1 MSRSRPLS
9 SGSPASEKPPSIAAR
24 MDRLPVLR
32 SHKLI
37 TIVIG
42 LGVFFDQYENFLA
55 PIMSTVLKK
64 HFDLGGAQLSLVLAS
79 AFLGQFVG
87 ALWMGRLADGIGRQ
101 HTFIINLLVY
111 SLASIVCGLAPHA
124 SVLILARFIAGI
136 GIGGEYALAD
146 SYLADI
152 LPSKVR
158 GRYIVWAY
166 TVSFFGVPLSGF
178 LARWLVPLEPLGFD
192 GWRWMFIIGGV
203 GGLIVW
209 AIRSFLPESPVW
221 LEAHGRID
229 EAEKIARRFE
239 DEARKEGHTLAEPD
253 TRVQPVHQKNVQFSE
268 VFDPAVR
275 KRTLVVSIMSV
286 LQVFGYYGFGTIA
299 TLALA
304 ARGFDVVDSIAY
316 TAVTYIGYPVGSLLM
331 VPLVDRFERKHLI
344 VATGIMMGVFGL
356 IFGFS
361 PTPAIVM
368 IAGGLFTA
376 SSNMFSGVYHTYL
389 AENFPTRI
397 RGTAA
402 GFAYSLSKISAG
414 VMPFILLP
422 ILHSAGPGTVFTV
435 VAVAMVIMMIDIGV
449 FGVRTTGRN
458 ADIEDHL

>member
-9 SGSPASEKPPSIAAR
+9 SGSPASEESPSVAAR

-64 HFDLGGAQLSLVLAS
+64 HFELGGTQLSLVLAS

-87 ALWMGRLADGIGRQ
+87 ALWMGRLADRIGRQ

-124 SVLILARFIAGI
+124 SVLILARFVAGI
-136 GIGGEYALAD
+136 G
-146 SYLADI
+146 
-152 LPSKVR
+152 
-158 GRYIVWAY
+158 
-166 TVSFFGVPLSGF
+166 
-178 LARWLVPLEPLGFD
+178 
-192 GWRWMFIIGGV
+192 IGGV

-221 LEAHGRID
+221 LEAHGRTD

-253 TRVQPVHQKNVQFSE
+253 TRVRPAHQKNVQFSE
-268 VFDPAVR
+268 VFAPAVR

-304 ARGFDVVDSIAY
+304 AKGFDVVDSIAY

-344 VATGIMMGVFGL
+344 VATAIMMGVFGL
-356 IFGFS
+356 VFGFS

-422 ILHSAGPGTVFTV
+422 ILHSAGPGRVFTV

>member
-1 MSRSRPLS
+1 M
-9 SGSPASEKPPSIAAR
+9 
-24 MDRLPVLR
+24 
-32 SHKLI
+32 
-37 TIVIG
+37 
-42 LGVFFDQYENFLA
+42 
-55 PIMSTVLKK
+55 
-64 HFDLGGAQLSLVLAS
+64 
-79 AFLGQFVG
+79 
-87 ALWMGRLADGIGRQ
+87 
-101 HTFIINLLVY
+101 
-111 SLASIVCGLAPHA
+111 
-124 SVLILARFIAGI
+124 
-136 GIGGEYALAD
+136 
-146 SYLADI
+146 
-152 LPSKVR
+152 
-158 GRYIVWAY
+158 
-166 TVSFFGVPLSGF
+166 
-178 LARWLVPLEPLGFD
+178 
-192 GWRWMFIIGGV
+192 
-203 GGLIVW
+203 
-209 AIRSFLPESPVW
+209 W

-304 ARGFDVVDSIAY
+304 AKGFDVVDSIAY

>member
-1 MSRSRPLS
+1 MSRSRPS
-9 SGSPASEKPPSIAAR
+9 SSDYTTSKDSPSVAAR
-24 MDRLPVLR
+24 MDRLPVVR

-64 HFDLGGAQLSLVLAS
+64 HFDLSGTQLSLVLAS

-87 ALWMGRLADGIGRQ
+87 ALWMGRLADRIGRQ
-101 HTFIINLLVY
+101 RTFIINLLVY
-111 SLASIVCGLAPHA
+111 SLASIVCGLAPHS
-124 SVLILARFIAGI
+124 SVLILARFVAGI

-203 GGLIVW
+203 GGLVVW
-209 AIRSFLPESPVW
+209 TIRSFLPESPVW
-221 LEAHGRID
+221 LETHGRSD
-229 EAEKIARRFE
+229 EAEKIVRRFE
-239 DEARKEGHTLAEPD
+239 DEARRGGNILTEPD
-253 TRVQPVHQKNVQFSE
+253 TRVRPVQQKNVQFSE
-268 VFDPAVR
+268 VFAPAVR

-304 ARGFDVVDSIAY
+304 AKGFDVVDSLAY

-344 VATGIMMGVFGL
+344 VATAIMIGVFGL
-356 IFGFS
+356 VFGFS

-435 VAVAMVIMMIDIGV
+435 VAIAMVIMMIDIGV

-458 ADIEDHL
+458 ADIDDHL

>member
-9 SGSPASEKPPSIAAR
+9 SGYTASEETPSIAAR

-32 SHKLI
+32 SHKMI

-55 PIMSTVLKK
+55 PIMSTVLMKY
-64 HFDLGGAQLSLVLAS
+64 FNLGGTQLSLVLAS

-87 ALWMGRLADGIGRQ
+87 ALWMGRLADRIGRQ

-111 SLASIVCGLAPHA
+111 SLASVVCGLAPHA
-124 SVLILARFIAGI
+124 TVLILARFVAGI
-136 GIGGEYALAD
+136 G
-146 SYLADI
+146 
-152 LPSKVR
+152 
-158 GRYIVWAY
+158 
-166 TVSFFGVPLSGF
+166 
-178 LARWLVPLEPLGFD
+178 
-192 GWRWMFIIGGV
+192 IGGV

-221 LEAHGRID
+221 LEAHGRTD

-239 DEARKEGHTLAEPD
+239 DEARQEGHTLAEPD
-253 TRVQPVHQKNVQFSE
+253 TRVRPVHQKNVQFSE
-268 VFDPAVR
+268 VFAPAVR

-304 ARGFDVVDSIAY
+304 AKGFDVVDSIAY

-344 VATGIMMGVFGL
+344 VTTAIMMGVFGL
-356 IFGFS
+356 VFWVLPHTRHCHDCRRIVYSVKQHVFRGIPHLSGGKLPDAHPWHGCWFRLL
-361 PTPAIVM
+361 AIENLGRRH
-368 IAGGLFTA
+368 AFHLA
-376 SSNMFSGVYHTYL
+376 AHSS
-389 AENFPTRI
+389 
-397 RGTAA
+397 
-402 GFAYSLSKISAG
+402 
-414 VMPFILLP
+414 
-422 ILHSAGPGTVFTV
+422 
-435 VAVAMVIMMIDIGV
+435 
-449 FGVRTTGRN
+449 
-458 ADIEDHL
+458 

>member
-9 SGSPASEKPPSIAAR
+9 SGYTASEETPSIAAR

-32 SHKLI
+32 SHKMI

-64 HFDLGGAQLSLVLAS
+64 YFNLGGTQLSLVLAS

-87 ALWMGRLADGIGRQ
+87 ALWMGRLADRIGRQ

-111 SLASIVCGLAPHA
+111 SLASVVCGLAPHA
-124 SVLILARFIAGI
+124 TVLILARFVAGI
-136 GIGGEYALAD
+136 G
-146 SYLADI
+146 
-152 LPSKVR
+152 
-158 GRYIVWAY
+158 
-166 TVSFFGVPLSGF
+166 
-178 LARWLVPLEPLGFD
+178 
-192 GWRWMFIIGGV
+192 IGGV

-221 LEAHGRID
+221 LEAHGRTD

-239 DEARKEGHTLAEPD
+239 DEARQEGHTLAEPD
-253 TRVQPVHQKNVQFSE
+253 TRVRPVHQKNVQFSE
-268 VFDPAVR
+268 VFAPAVR

-304 ARGFDVVDSIAY
+304 AKGFDVVDSIAY

-344 VATGIMMGVFGL
+344 VTTAIMMGVFGL
-356 IFGFS
+356 VFGFS

-376 SSNMFSGVYHTYL
+376 SSNMFSGGIPHLSGGKLPDAHPWHGCWFRLL
-389 AENFPTRI
+389 AIENLGRRHAFHL
-397 RGTAA
+397 AA
-402 GFAYSLSKISAG
+402 
-414 VMPFILLP
+414 
-422 ILHSAGPGTVFTV
+422 HSS
-435 VAVAMVIMMIDIGV
+435 
-449 FGVRTTGRN
+449 
-458 ADIEDHL
+458 